1 MFRNLRMA
9 PLTVCTLVLALASSQ
24 AQAQVVPFK
33 VTGSG
38 IVNYI
43 PLPGDDPQYHFAVG
57 EATHLGKYFG
67 EGFVQTDVLTS
78 PTTALFSS
86 AKPFVFVGANGDHL
100 AFHYGRTDF
109 GAEQPGLVTLVPA
122 GDGKFFAVFVAE
134 FNPVL
139 AECTGKYK
147 DLVQERSSFIMIA
160 VSDPFVV
167 GAKDP
172 VGYSWAGAGNIE
184 FKKGK

>member
-9 PLTVCTLVLALASSQ
+9 PLAVCTLVLALASSQ

-38 IVNYI
+38 VVNYI

-57 EATHLGKYFG
+57 HATHLGKYFG

-86 AKPFVFVGANGDHL
+86 AKPFVF
-100 AFHYGRTDF
+100 
-109 GAEQPGLVTLVPA
+109 
-122 GDGKFFAVFVAE
+122 
-134 FNPVL
+134 
-139 AECTGKYK
+139 
-147 DLVQERSSFIMIA
+147 
-160 VSDPFVV
+160 
-167 GAKDP
+167 GAKM
-172 VGYSWAGAGNIE
+172 E
-184 FKKGK
+184 ELQ